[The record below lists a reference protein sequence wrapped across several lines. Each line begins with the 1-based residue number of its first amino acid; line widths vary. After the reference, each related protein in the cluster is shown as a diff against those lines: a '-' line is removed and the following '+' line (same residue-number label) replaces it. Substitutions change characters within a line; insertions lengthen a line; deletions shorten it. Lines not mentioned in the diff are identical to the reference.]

1 MKILVIGNGGRE
13 HAIAWKL
20 AQSPLAEKIFVA
32 KGNAGTHREPKI
44 ENIDISPLQFQA
56 LVDFVKQNNIAF
68 TVVGPEAPLV
78 AGIVDFF
85 RQEQLPIL
93 GPTQAAAQLEGSK
106 LYAKEFMQKYD
117 IPTAKASAFSDINMA
132 TAFLS
137 QCQFPVVIKADGLA
151 EGKGVIIAEDKLQ
164 AEAAI
169 DEMLTQKRF
178 GTACET
184 ILIEEFLTGM
194 EVSFIALCDGQ
205 HFIPLATSQDHKAR
219 DDGDK
224 GPNTGGMGAYSP
236 APMMTPEL
244 NEKVINQIIK
254 PTLQGMIDNQ
264 SPYVGFLYVGLM
276 LTPDN
281 QVKVLEY
288 NCRMGDPET
297 QPIMMRLTS
306 DFVSLCHSAIHGT
319 LKDAQIAFD
328 SRVALGVVIASKG
341 YPGQYDK
348 NIDISHL
355 KEIASKPE
363 SKVFH
368 AGTKTQEG
376 MICTNGGRV
385 LCVTALGGT
394 YQNAQKNAYALVQKV
409 TWDGA
414 YFRTDIGQKALSYS
428 EI

>member
-20 AQSPLAEKIFVA
+20 AQSPLTEKIFVA

-85 RQEQLPIL
+85 RQEQLAIL

-106 LYAKEFMQKYD
+106 LYAKEFMQKYN
-117 IPTAKASAFSDINMA
+117 IPTAKASAFSDVSMA

-151 EGKGVIIAEDKLQ
+151 EGKGVFIAEDKLQ

-184 ILIEEFLTGM
+184 ILVEEFLTGM

-205 HFIPLATSQDHKAR
+205 NFIPLATSQDHKAR

-244 NEKVINQIIK
+244 NDQVINQIIK

-264 SPYVGFLYVGLM
+264 SPYIGFLYVGLM

-306 DFVSLCHSAIHGT
+306 DFVSLCQNAINGT
-319 LKDAQIAFD
+319 LKDVQIEFD
-328 SRVALGVVIASKG
+328 SRVALGVVLASKG

-376 MICTNGGRV
+376 AICTNGGRV
-385 LCVTALGGT
+385 LCVTALGDN

-414 YFRTDIGQKALSYS
+414 YFRTDIGQKALNYS